1 MSFPAKVD
9 AIERVIRE
17 GRADNLSDRE
27 IAEQISAL
35 PDDPVWAR
43 AVSHPIRAEIVRLLR
58 EGPISPARASER
70 LENAPLGT
78 VAYHFRTLER
88 LGVIEVSAR
97 TQRRGAIE
105 HTYRLKADA

>member
-1 MSFPAKVD
+1 VSYPSKVD

-17 GRADNLSDRE
+17 GRAKDLSDRE
-27 IAEQISAL
+27 LAEQIAAL
-35 PDDPVWAR
+35 PDDPIWAR
-43 AVSHPIRAEIVRLLR
+43 AVSHPIRADIIGLLR
-58 EGPISPARASER
+58 AGPLSPARASER

-88 LGVIEVSAR
+88 LGVIEVSSR

-105 HTYRLKADA
+105 HTYRLKER